1 MVSFKKM
8 SDRFMINAV
17 DLGEKKYNSR
27 KYPKEMLNKTLWRL
41 LFLFR
46 MNGIYC
52 EERVKSRNRK
62 RFRHFVWK
70 SVEYVY
76 IIIAILH
83 FVMKLSSVIFYM
95 IMKEEI
101 IFILHTFFLD
111 VLRICLLKKK
121 EAVFEMTKEV
131 SRISEHYID
140 LKATKWI
147 RCFNLFF
154 LVIVIFCAITFL
166 MEYQD
171 DEMYVN
177 WSKFLLKTRSN
188 SQELIGILNI
198 CLKILVISTNYNLY
212 VLFVLAT
219 VLYADVCY
227 ALEKFFKVVY
237 SSLKT
242 SVTDSE
248 NCSTIQ
254 SYLAVLQVVE
264 YVENSLSLIM
274 FVVALCAMFGLFRG
288 LVIVS
293 FSKTLTPSLCTFL
306 FCYIAGHLAVLF
318 SVVMTA
324 SNVNQAAFNARSQ
337 VISLQEHTPFTKKR
351 DLKWRQLN
359 VKRKVHLTLWNTYVI
374 DRSLIWSAFGTLLTY
389 GILIG
394 TLGIVSERIN

>member
-1 MVSFKKM
+1 MPDRLKIHAVS
-8 SDRFMINAV
+8 RE
-17 DLGEKKYNSR
+17 EKRYNSR
-27 KYPKEMLNKTLWRL
+27 RYPKELFNKMLWQL

-46 MNGIYC
+46 MSGVYC
-52 EERVKSRNRK
+52 EERVKSRNRR

-70 SVEYVY
+70 SMEYVY
-76 IIIAILH
+76 IIITILH

-95 IMKEEI
+95 IVKEEI
-101 IFILHTFFLD
+101 TMILHVFLLD

-140 LKATKWI
+140 LKAIKWI

-154 LVIVIFCAITFL
+154 LVVLLLCAITFVL
-166 MEYQD
+166 EYHD

-177 WSKFLLKTRSN
+177 WSKFLLKLNTKSN
-188 SQELIGILNI
+188 SQELVGILNI
-198 CLKILVISTNYNLY
+198 CLKVLVISFNYNSHIL
-212 VLFVLAT
+212 LVLAT
-219 VLYADVCY
+219 VLFADACY
-227 ALEKFFKVVY
+227 VLEKIFKLVY

-242 SVTDSE
+242 SVTESE
-248 NCSTIQ
+248 NCSAIQ

-264 YVENSLSLIM
+264 YVENSLSLII
-274 FVVALCAMFGLFRG
+274 FVVALCAMIGLFRG

-293 FSKTLTPSLCTFL
+293 FSKNLTPSLCTFL

-318 SVVMTA
+318 AVVLIA

-337 VISLQEHTPFTKKR
+337 VISLQEHAPFTKKR

-359 VKRKVHLTLWNTYVI
+359 IKRKVHLTLWNTYVI
-374 DRSLIWSAFGTLLTY
+374 DRSLIWSAFATLLTY